1 MWKKLGLFGMMVF
14 SFGIS
19 VATASAEEINSYQ
32 VSIDVLKNGK
42 IAVTERIDYDFG
54 LESRHGIYRDIP
66 VKYWAH
72 NGVYKL
78 RLSDVS
84 VTDERNKEMTID
96 ESLIGSDKRI
106 KIGDADIL
114 VTGKK
119 TYVIRYTVGRAI
131 NFFEDHDELYWNA
144 IGTGWIVP
152 IANVQVDVRF
162 PDGQVHANDIRLECF
177 TGATGD
183 QASCYQEV
191 SEKGINFMQTALLPT
206 EGMTIVVGFP
216 KGIVIEPSAS
226 MQFLETLKDNGIL
239 ALPVAV
245 FVMCF
250 FIWRKYGRDPKG
262 RVTIIPQYEA
272 PKGLSPAE
280 VGLIVDEWE
289 GTKDVVAEIL
299 FLASK
304 GFLSITRTEKKN
316 LLIFT
321 ETDYILNRLRPD
333 EQPEKKFQQEL
344 LKGLFGKKTEVKLSN
359 LKQKFS
365 DDLHAVKTK
374 VYESLKGVYF
384 SGNPRTRRAIF
395 IMVPLFVAWP
405 IAFFLTRDFGLYGGL
420 SGIISGLIMGVFGFF
435 MPSRTLRGVLAREE
449 ILGLKRYIEIAEK
462 DRINF
467 HNAPEKNPQHFEEL
481 LPYAVA
487 LGVEKKWAEQFK
499 DLDMQSSW
507 YHGPVGSHF
516 TAMTLVDDIG
526 DFSGVA
532 SSTMSAT
539 KASSG
544 GSGFSGGGS
553 GGGFGGGGGGSW

>member
-1 MWKKLGLFGMMVF
+1 MMVF

-499 DLDMQSSW
+499 DLDIQPSW
-507 YHGPVGSHF
+507 YHDPAGSHF
-516 TAMTLVDDIG
+516 TAMSLVDDIG
-526 DFSGVA
+526 DFSSVA

-544 GSGFSGGGS
+544 GSGFSGGSS

>member
-1 MWKKLGLFGMMVF
+1 MMVF

-96 ESLIGSDKRI
+96 ESLIGSNKRI

-449 ILGLKRYIEIAEK
+449 ILGLKRYIEVAEK

>member
-1 MWKKLGLFGMMVF
+1 MMVF

-516 TAMTLVDDIG
+516 TAMSLVDDIG
-526 DFSGVA
+526 DFSSVA

-544 GSGFSGGGS
+544 GSGFSGGSS

>member
-1 MWKKLGLFGMMVF
+1 MMVF

>member
-1 MWKKLGLFGMMVF
+1 MMVF

-449 ILGLKRYIEIAEK
+449 ILGLKRYIEVAEK

>member
-449 ILGLKRYIEIAEK
+449 ILGLKRYIEVAEK